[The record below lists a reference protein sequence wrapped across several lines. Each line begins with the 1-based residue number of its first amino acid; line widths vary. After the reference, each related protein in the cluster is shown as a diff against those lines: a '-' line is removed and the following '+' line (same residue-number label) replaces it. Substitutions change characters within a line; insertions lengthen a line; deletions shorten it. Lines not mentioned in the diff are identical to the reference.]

1 MKDIKSVCV
10 YCGSSSRVDDVYK
23 KVATGLGAILA
34 REKWDVVYG
43 GGRVGLMGLVAD
55 AALEKGAR
63 VIGII
68 PEHIQDREVQHK
80 GLSELHVVGSMHVRK
95 QQMVDSSDAFVV
107 LAGGLG
113 TLDELFELLTW
124 KQLGLHDK
132 PIVIV
137 NIEGYWT
144 KLLEAIDNISATGFM
159 RPEDKELFVVVDD
172 VEDVPK
178 ALKTAPNAKFDP
190 QTKGI

>member
-1 MKDIKSVCV
+1 
-10 YCGSSSRVDDVYK
+10 
-23 KVATGLGAILA
+23 
-34 REKWDVVYG
+34 
-43 GGRVGLMGLVAD
+43 
-55 AALEKGAR
+55 
-63 VIGII
+63 
-68 PEHIQDREVQHK
+68 
-80 GLSELHVVGSMHVRK
+80 
-95 QQMVDSSDAFVV
+95 MVDSSDAFVV

-190 QTKGI
+190 QTKWI

>member
-1 MKDIKSVCV
+1 MKNIKSVCV
-10 YCGSSSRVDDVYK
+10 YCGSSSRVSDVYK
-23 KVATGLGAILA
+23 EGAILLGQLLA
-34 REKWDVVYG
+34 GEKWNIVYG

-55 AALEKGAR
+55 AALEKGTK

-80 GLSELHVVGSMHVRK
+80 GLSELHVVDSMHIRK
-95 QQMVDSSDAFVV
+95 QMMVDKSDAFVV

-137 NIEGYWT
+137 NIDGYWASLI
-144 KLLEAIDNISATGFM
+144 KAIDNIADAGFM
-159 RPEDKELFVVVDD
+159 RPEDKGLFVVVDT
-172 VEDVPK
+172 VEDVPE

-190 QTKGI
+190 QTKWI